1 MEMKE
6 SLKLLFTGV
15 GIILFWRGI
24 WLAAD
29 TYLFPEPEQVNLSI
43 AVSCI
48 VGAGII
54 IWMKHKNI

>member
-1 MEMKE
+1 MKE

-29 TYLFPEPEQVNLSI
+29 TYLFPDHVNISI
-43 AVSCI
+43 GISVV
-48 VGAGII
+48 VGAAII

>member
-1 MEMKE
+1 MLE
-6 SLKLLFTGV
+6 SFKLLFTGV

-29 TYLFPEPEQVNLSI
+29 TYLFPGDDNVNLSI
-43 AVSCI
+43 AVS
-48 VGAGII
+48 VVAGAAII

>member
-1 MEMKE
+1 MRE

-29 TYLFPEPEQVNLSI
+29 TYLFPEEEDVNISI
-43 AVSCI
+43 AISVLA
-48 VGAGII
+48 GAGII